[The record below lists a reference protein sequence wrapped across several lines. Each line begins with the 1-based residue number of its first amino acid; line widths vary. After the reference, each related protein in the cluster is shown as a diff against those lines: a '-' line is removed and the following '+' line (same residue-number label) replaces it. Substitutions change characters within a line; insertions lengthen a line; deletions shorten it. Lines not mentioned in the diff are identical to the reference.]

1 MTQMTHPHKIRVIE
15 PFIGLAI
22 FVVAAIYLVNVFNT
36 GNWLWF
42 RGNTMNVRPS
52 RIIVVDHG
60 ERIILNQGH
69 PAFTP
74 LVDATIESLSELN
87 NSGIVDVGLSE
98 QTLADY
104 ATDSLVLELHF
115 DSPVVFNTAARTGKP
130 TQLLIPIQGRHS
142 DGGLVFRGDKGEWWY
157 GAVRMANPQPLL
169 QALEQAGY
177 LASTPQ
183 PAG

>member
-1 MTQMTHPHKIRVIE
+1 MKHPNKIRVIE
-15 PFIGLAI
+15 PFLGLAL
-22 FVVAAIYLVNVFNT
+22 FVVAAIYLVNAFNT
-36 GNWLWF
+36 GNWFWF
-42 RGNTMNVRPS
+42 RGNTVNVRPS
-52 RIIVVDHG
+52 RIIIVDHG
-60 ERIILNQGH
+60 ERIILNPGH

-74 LVDATIESLSELN
+74 LVNGATESLSKLN

-130 TQLLIPIQGRHS
+130 TQLLIPIEGRHA
-142 DGGLVFRGDKGEWWY
+142 DGGLVFRGEKGEWWY
-157 GAVRMANPQPLL
+157 GAVRMADPQPLL
-169 QALEQAGY
+169 LALEQMGY
-177 LASTPQ
+177 LVTATQ